1 MTRAPL
7 VDRFGRV
14 HTDLRVSLTDRCTLR
29 CTYCMPAEG
38 VDWLARDLV
47 LSDDEIVRLVA
58 IAAELGVRSIRLT
71 GGEPLLR
78 QGLPHLVRRLAGIE
92 PRLEISLTTNALR
105 LAEMAGDLAAAGL
118 DRVNVSLDTLL
129 PEVFLQLTRRTG
141 LDVVLQG
148 MQAAA
153 DAGLTPVKVNTVL
166 TRGVNDGEI
175 LDLLHFCLDRGYEL
189 RFIESM
195 PLDAQH
201 AWSRDTMVA
210 AGEIRSAIESAHI
223 LTPIE
228 GRGAAPAETWLVDG
242 GPGRVGIIA
251 SVTAPFCAAC
261 DRLRLTAD
269 GQVRNCLF
277 ATSESDLRL
286 AMRAGADDD
295 ALAQIWRDAVQ
306 GKKKGHGIGD
316 PGFVPPDRPMSAIG
330 G

>member
-1 MTRAPL
+1 MTRPPL

-29 CTYCMPAEG
+29 CTYCMPEEG

-47 LSDDEIVRLVA
+47 LSDDEIVRLVCL
-58 IAAELGVRSIRLT
+58 AAELGVRSIRLT

-78 QGLPHLVRRLAGIE
+78 QGLPELVRRLAGIQ
-92 PRLEISLTTNALR
+92 PKLRISLTTNGLR
-105 LAEMAGDLAAAGL
+105 LPELAGELAAAGL
-118 DRVNVSLDTLL
+118 GRVNVSLDTLK
-129 PEVFLQLTRRTG
+129 PATFLALTRRTG
-141 LDVVLQG
+141 LDVVLEG
-148 MQAAA
+148 LRAAA
-153 DAGLTPVKVNTVL
+153 AAGLTPVKVNTVL
-166 TRGVNDGEI
+166 TRGVNDDEV

-201 AWSRDTMVA
+201 AWSRDSMVA
-210 AGEIRSAIESAHI
+210 ASEIRATIETRHE
-223 LTPIE
+223 LTAVG
-228 GRGAAPAETWLVDG
+228 GRGSAPAETWLVDG
-242 GPGRVGIIA
+242 GPARVGIIA

-277 ATSESDLRL
+277 ATEESDLRL
-286 AMRAGADDD
+286 AIRAGATDDK
-295 ALAQIWRDAVQ
+295 LAQIWRDAVLA
-306 GKKKGHGIGD
+306 KKKGHGIGAPD
-316 PGFVPPDRPMSAIG
+316 FVAPARPMSAIG